1 MKSNKAQLTENLL
14 VVAKNA
20 LNVRPWRWMQ
30 SDSNE
35 NGIHRN
41 DKHFDKIDAAATA
54 AATAATIS
62 RAQKVL

>member
-20 LNVRPWRWMQ
+20 LNERPQRWMQ

-41 DKHFDKIDAAATA
+41 DKHFDKIDAAAA
-54 AATAATIS
+54 AATATIS
-62 RAQKVL
+62 CTKGVVI

>member
-1 MKSNKAQLTENLL
+1 
-14 VVAKNA
+14 
-20 LNVRPWRWMQ
+20 MQ

-41 DKHFDKIDAAATA
+41 DKHFDKIDAAAAAASAA

-62 RAQKVL
+62 CTKGVVI